1 MDRSAGPDPAGGDGS
16 LRGDDG
22 ASDPRWRDDDVAASG
37 SGGDP
42 EQPVSAGRPERGW
55 TRVAALALV
64 TMVFSIVQPM
74 LLIFVPLAL
83 LLIGLPPRPAPLVA
97 FALVVLWIAF
107 GQGLG
112 DETLWYFERGWA
124 LMLGAWFVV
133 MVVALPGR
141 GFLARGLG
149 TLFATSASA
158 GVLLAATAGGW
169 ERLDHAVADQ
179 LRAGASGAVTAW
191 SRVVGLDRVSEE
203 MSRAVYAA
211 AELQIRLYPALLG
224 LASLAALGVAWWAF
238 GRLARREA
246 VPLRPVRE
254 FRFRDDLV
262 WLLIAAVVLLALPLG
277 ALATRA
283 GENLLTFMAVLY
295 ALRGAAVLLV
305 IGGAPGPIGVILT
318 ALLVVFMYP
327 LVMAAA
333 FLVGLSDTWLD
344 IRSRRQQ
351 PSAPG
356 S

>member
-1 MDRSAGPDPAGGDGS
+1 MTPSPEGMDAGTGTGV
-16 LRGDDG
+16 
-22 ASDPRWRDDDVAASG
+22 RD
-37 SGGDP
+37 
-42 EQPVSAGRPERGW
+42 RGW
-55 TRVAALALV
+55 VRVAGLTLV
-64 TMVFSIVQPM
+64 TMVLSIVQPV

-83 LLIGLPPRPAPLVA
+83 LVLGLPPRPAPLLA
-97 FALVVLWIAF
+97 FAAVVLWLAF
-107 GQGLG
+107 GQGLT

-124 LMLGAWFVV
+124 LLLGAWFVV

-141 GFLARGLG
+141 GFMARGLAAV
-149 TLFATSASA
+149 LATSASA
-158 GVLLAATAGGW
+158 GVLLATSRGGW

-179 LRAGASGAVTAW
+179 LRSAASNALTVWSRAAGAERVTTE
-191 SRVVGLDRVSEE
+191 V
-203 MSRAVYAA
+203 SRAVQAA
-211 AELQIRLYPALLG
+211 AELQIKLYPALLA

-238 GRLARREA
+238 GRLSRREA
-246 VPLRPVRE
+246 MPLRPLRE

-262 WLLIAAVVLLALPLG
+262 WLLIAAVLLLALPLG

-305 IGGAPGPIGVILT
+305 IGGAPGPLGVVLT

-333 FLVGLSDTWLD
+333 FVVGLSDTWLD